1 VDGHAASAG
10 MLNPSLRAPTS
21 SSSSQTQLEVPHHPQ
36 HSSYARVSSGAL
48 FSGGVGVDD
57 SDNVGGTN
65 RHVIPADTTTILMTK
80 EAPPAGA
87 FFFMGLLNNASY
99 VIMLASAKSIS
110 EGGTALVFL
119 SCVIPSLTLK
129 ASAPYWFDKVDYRT
143 RLLAASYLMAFAFL
157 WVALFSAS
165 SASSSPTTTT
175 TESAADPA
183 TASTTTASA
192 SAISFRTV
200 GQLLGVAMISLQCG
214 LGEASLLALAGKCD
228 RTSSGSLSSSSS
240 SRHSTSTSDD
250 EELDE
255 HDESARLAAA
265 VAMTTTGA
273 TLEPSSLA
281 VHEKKS
287 QKKSKGRCLTYF
299 SSGTGLSGPFGFL
312 WKMLGTRVGLSLSAT
327 CCLAAIVLATLY
339 AYIYRSRLESI
350 RLPDDS
356 SGSAGKPPSTGPSS
370 MMASSALDDHD
381 ATAVITS
388 PYQDRLDESIRS
400 RSSSPSTRQRFLSS
414 NQQPSIASMQL
425 HAAPFSLEDESNSS
439 SHHDDPHNPEH
450 VPSHWTRTRP
460 SGAAS
465 PAVLAIRHM
474 TRSQRFRRV
483 LQLWPY
489 MVPLFTVYAAEYAC
503 QAGAWTAIGFPL
515 EDAAA
520 RNRFYFASN
529 WLYQLGVFCSR
540 SSGTLL
546 EVSMPVLWV
555 MPGLQV
561 LNLVFFSWAAMHGD
575 GAPYSIANGTG
586 HWWYDETV
594 FHCLA
599 FYAGLLGG
607 AVYVHGYVRIVKDV
621 DPLHTEFA
629 LAATSVAESIGILV
643 ADLSGLVLQ
652 SCIYQAHDI
661 DGALLTCPF

>member
-1 VDGHAASAG
+1 

-21 SSSSQTQLEVPHHPQ
+21 QLQHELPHRALVP
-36 HSSYARVSSGAL
+36 
-48 FSGGVGVDD
+48 GGVDND
-57 SDNVGGTN
+57 SEYIGGTN
-65 RHVIPADTTTILMTK
+65 RHVSPADTTTTIILTK
-80 EAPPAGA
+80 EAPAGA

-129 ASAPYWFDKVDYRT
+129 ASAPYWFDRVDYRT

-165 SASSSPTTTT
+165 SSSSSSPTTTT
-175 TESAADPA
+175 TESAS
-183 TASTTTASA
+183 TAAETSSSSA

-200 GQLLGVAMISLQCG
+200 GQLLGVALISLQCG

-228 RTSSGSLSSSSS
+228 RTSSGSTSSSSP
-240 SRHSTSTSDD
+240 RHSSGSSSSD
-250 EELDE
+250 DE
-255 HDESARLAAA
+255 HDEHDETARLAAA
-265 VAMTTTGA
+265 GAMTTTGA

-281 VHEKKS
+281 VHEKN
-287 QKKSKGRCLTYF
+287 QKKKGRCLTYF

-312 WKMLGTRVGLSLSAT
+312 WKMLGTRVGLTLSAT

-339 AYIYRSRLESI
+339 AYIYRSHLESI
-350 RLPDDS
+350 RLPDDCRDER
-356 SGSAGKPPSTGPSS
+356 KPPSTEPCS

-400 RSSSPSTRQRFLSS
+400 RSSSPSARQRFLSS
-414 NQQPSIASMQL
+414 NQQLSVTSML
-425 HAAPFSLEDESNSS
+425 PAAPFSLEDASNSS
-439 SHHDDPHNPEH
+439 SHHDAAPDPEH
-450 VPSHWTRTRP
+450 VPSHWTRPRS
-460 SGAAS
+460 SGPAS

-561 LNLVFFSWAAMHGD
+561 LNLVFFSWAALHGD